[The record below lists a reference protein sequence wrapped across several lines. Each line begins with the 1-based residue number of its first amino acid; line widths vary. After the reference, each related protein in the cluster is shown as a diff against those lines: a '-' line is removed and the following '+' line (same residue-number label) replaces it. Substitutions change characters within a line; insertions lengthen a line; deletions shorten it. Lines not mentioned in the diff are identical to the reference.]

1 MRGRP
6 RHDPAARVPF
16 TAGPAAMSRPRVP
29 RPIVDCHCHAGPG
42 DGLSGPWDSDA
53 HLDAYVRAARRAGID
68 RTVLFPVFHSDYAH
82 ANRCV
87 ARIVARHP
95 DRFYGFAFVHA
106 QRDRGRVGELIAE
119 AVQRHDFRGI
129 KVHRHDA
136 PISGEVCEV
145 ARAWGLPIL
154 YDVMG
159 EVAHVDLLARQYPE
173 VPFIIPH
180 LGSFAD
186 DWRAQLALID
196 HLQRHR
202 NVYSDTSGVRR
213 FDLLERA
220 VRRAGPGKLLFGSD
234 GPWLNPALELTKIYL
249 LGLSPESTARMTGG
263 NLLALIAPAARRR
276 RAAGRTVV
284 SVGRGPQRSTADPWR
299 AEPETAAIP

>member
-1 MRGRP
+1 VR
-6 RHDPAARVPF
+6 
-16 TAGPAAMSRPRVP
+16 SSL
-29 RPIVDCHCHAGPG
+29 IVDCHCHAGPG

-53 HLDAYVRAARRAGID
+53 NLDGYMRAARRAGID

-106 QRDRGRVGELIAE
+106 ARDRGRIGELISE
-119 AVQRHDFRGI
+119 AVQRYDFRGI
-129 KVHRHDA
+129 KIHRHDA

-159 EVAHVDLLARQYPE
+159 EVAQVDLLARQYPD

-196 HLQRHR
+196 HLERHP
-202 NVYSDTSGVRR
+202 NVYTDTSGVRR

-234 GPWLNPALELTKIYL
+234 GPWLNPALELHKVRL
-249 LGLSPESTARMTGG
+249 LGLSSQSTGRMTGG
-263 NLLALIAPAARRR
+263 NLLALIAPAERRR
-276 RAAGRTVV
+276 RATGRTLVR
-284 SVGRGPQRSTADPWR
+284 VGRRAQRATTDPWR
-299 AEPETAAIP
+299 AESETAAIP